1 MRTET
6 WVFCPRCGTRLVR
19 QTVSG
24 EERPACPAC
33 GFVAFADPK
42 VTAGVLVEAHGRVL
56 LGRRGVNPG
65 KGAWYIPSGF
75 VEYGEPPDAAAR
87 REVEEE
93 TGVRVHITHLLGVW
107 FFDET
112 LGGKAG
118 IAIFYY
124 GIPQDDAPAVP
135 ADDVVEVGW
144 FAPEALPAPIA
155 FPIHANLL
163 QMWAQARLTGQPFP
177 PPAGAISQ

>member
-1 MRTET
+1 MQTEQ
-6 WVFCPRCGTRLVR
+6 WKFCPRCGASLRR
-19 QTVSG
+19 QMVAG
-24 EERPACPAC
+24 EERPVCPAC

-42 VTAGVLVEAHGRVL
+42 VTAGVLVEADGRVL

-75 VEYGEPPDAAAR
+75 VEYGEPPDVAAQ
-87 REVEEE
+87 REVAEE
-93 TGVRVHITHLLGVW
+93 TGLAVRITHLLGVW
-107 FFDET
+107 FFDEA

-124 GIPQDDAPAVP
+124 GVPVGAGKAAP

-144 FAPEALPAPIA
+144 FSPERIPSPIA
-155 FPIHANLL
+155 FPIHAEIL

-177 PPAGAISQ
+177 PPAGATTQ